1 MIRIGVAAFDEIE
14 AMIFEAIAGCLA
26 AELEA
31 EVRVAPGRWDAGPA
45 YNEARKQYS
54 APALLKML
62 LEKSGARGEDRL
74 LGVTRRDLYIPMLS
88 FVYGQAQLDGRAAVI
103 SLARLEPEFYG
114 LAANGALVAE
124 RAAKEALHETGHTLG
139 LVHCGDASCAMA
151 LSTNLRQL
159 DLKRAALC
167 AACGRAARVRAA
179 GRQGT

>member
-1 MIRIGVAAFDEIE
+1 MIRIGVAAFDEID
-14 AMIFEAIAGCLA
+14 AMILEAIAGCLA

-31 EVRVAPGRWDAGPA
+31 KVKPLPGMWDAAPA
-45 YNEARKQYS
+45 YNEARRQYS

-62 LEKSGARGEDRL
+62 LEKGGAQRDERI

-88 FVYGQAQLDGRAAVI
+88 FVYGQAQLGGRAAVI

-114 LAANGALVAE
+114 LAANGALVAG
-124 RAAKEALHETGHTLG
+124 RAAKEALHETGHALG

-167 AACGRAARVRAA
+167 AACGRAARMRAA